1 MKYCTKCGAQ
11 MVDDAV
17 ICVNCGCAVETAT
30 APAPSPSSSEASMLK
45 TVAKIFMVLG
55 CVVSGIYLIPL
66 CWTIPMTVHY
76 FKAVKESRP
85 VGLAFKICS
94 LLFVSL
100 VGGILMLCDNDKA

>member
-1 MKYCTKCGAQ
+1 MKYCTRCGAQ

-17 ICVNCGCAVETAT
+17 ICINCGCAAETTAT
-30 APAPSPSSSEASMLK
+30 PAPSPSTDSSTLK
-45 TVAKIFMVLG
+45 MIAKIFMVLG
-55 CVVSGIYLIPL
+55 CVITAISIIPL

-85 VGLAFKICS
+85 VGLGFKICS

-100 VGGILMLCDNDKA
+100 VGGILMLCDNENA